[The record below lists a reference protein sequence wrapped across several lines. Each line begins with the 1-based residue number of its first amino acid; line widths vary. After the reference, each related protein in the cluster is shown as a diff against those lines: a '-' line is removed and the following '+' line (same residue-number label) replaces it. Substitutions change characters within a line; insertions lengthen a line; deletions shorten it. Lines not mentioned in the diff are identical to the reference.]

1 MGRSR
6 AWREVVRRLGCGAA
20 ALALALLAHGCA
32 LLPRER
38 PSAWQPPP
46 RGQHARRERARTRAI
61 EARAVPTARDSLGSR
76 AAPRYTLHARRTL
89 SVVMAQDT
97 LFAHAAVRRCS
108 GRSLLPESE
117 NTRDA
122 VRALLVRTRVAI
134 GRGDIGVAC
143 SYARDA
149 RQLATSLDCR

>member
-6 AWREVVRRLGCGAA
+6 AWCEAVRRVGCGAI
-20 ALALALLAHGCA
+20 ALVLVLLAHGCA

-46 RGQHARRERARTRAI
+46 RAQHARQARTRTRAI
-61 EARAVPTARDSLGSR
+61 EARAVPTARDSLGSK

-89 SVVMAQDT
+89 AAMMAQDT

-122 VRALLVRTRVAI
+122 VRALLVRTRAAI

-149 RQLATSLDCR
+149 RQLAASLDCR